1 MKIRNFRQKIS
12 KHKMCQIH
20 LKQRFPISKQTSIF
34 KIEDKNQYK
43 KAIFETKL

>member
-1 MKIRNFRQKIS
+1 MKIRHFRQKIS
-12 KHKMCQIH
+12 KHKMCQIQ
-20 LKQRFPISKQTSIF
+20 KQRFPISKQTSIF